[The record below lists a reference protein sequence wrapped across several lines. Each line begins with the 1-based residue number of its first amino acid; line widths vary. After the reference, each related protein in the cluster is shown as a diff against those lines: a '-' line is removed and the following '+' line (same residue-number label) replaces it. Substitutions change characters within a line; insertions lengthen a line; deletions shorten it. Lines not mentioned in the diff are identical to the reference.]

1 MTGRK
6 LKAVRPRI
14 EALVAQDR
22 DLLKTLVKETLEARQ
37 AEMTEGKGSARCSAL
52 ASRESQSS
60 WREFLL
66 ALTQCGLAG
75 VEFVVSDDHVGL
87 MKAIAEILPEAA
99 LVGVSPRG
107 RVSAT

>member
-37 AEMTEGKGSARCSAL
+37 VEMTEGKGSARRSPAGRPNPVGASSCSL
-52 ASRESQSS
+52 SRSAG
-60 WREFLL
+60 WRELSSSYRM
-66 ALTQCGLAG
+66 TM
-75 VEFVVSDDHVGL
+75 SD
-87 MKAIAEILPEAA
+87 
-99 LVGVSPRG
+99 
-107 RVSAT
+107 